1 MQEKCAIL
9 SILLNR
15 IFEGSIIDIKTYM
28 KIKLCFIMY
37 PWERVEP
44 SQDSTLRIIHEAIK
58 RGHEVAITN
67 PSNLTIRDSVTLSLC
82 KKIVP
87 MEKVTHSMPGFYKSV
102 KFETKMQELADFDV
116 IFMRDNP
123 PLDGLVL
130 NFLDSIQDDVFI
142 INAID
147 GLRKSNN
154 KIYTAA
160 YYDPDKELIPTT
172 HVSKNIE
179 YLLRM
184 IKESDQDKMIM
195 KPLDGYGGSG
205 VIVIEKSAMAN
216 IRSLLDFY
224 VNRDRDTSNYV
235 ILQEYI
241 EGAEDGD
248 VRVLMLNGEPIGALR
263 RRPVEGDVRSNIST
277 GGAVEKYKLTKND
290 KILCQKIGEKLVR
303 DGIYYAGLDL
313 INGKLIEVNVMSPG
327 TITDINRLNKVKL
340 QSKIID
346 YLEAV
351 VVSRNELK
359 EEFRPEILIDHAST
373 GD

>member
-1 MQEKCAIL
+1 
-9 SILLNR
+9 
-15 IFEGSIIDIKTYM
+15 M

-37 PWERVEP
+37 PWERVDP
-44 SQDSTLRIIHEAIK
+44 AQDSTLRIIHESVR
-58 RGHEVAITN
+58 RGHEVSITH
-67 PSNLTIRDSVTLSLC
+67 PSNLTIRDSLTLSLC
-82 KKIVP
+82 KKFVVTD
-87 MEKVTHSMPGFYKSV
+87 KVSSSLSAFYNNAV
-102 KFETKMQELADFDV
+102 FDVEMQELKDFDV

-130 NFLDSIQDDVFI
+130 NFLDSIKDDVFT

-160 YYDPDKELIPTT
+160 YYDPNRELIPVT

-179 YLLRM
+179 YLLRI
-184 IKESDQDKMIM
+184 IKESENDKMIM

-224 VNRDRDTSNYV
+224 VNRDKDISKYV

-241 EGAEDGD
+241 EGAEEGD

-263 RRPVEGDVRSNIST
+263 RRPCSGDVRSNIST
-277 GGAVEKYKLTKND
+277 GGSVEKYKLTKDD
-290 KILCQKIGEKLVR
+290 KILCHKIGEKLVR

-340 QSKIID
+340 QRKIVD

-351 VVSRNELK
+351 VESRNELK
-359 EEFRPEILIDHAST
+359 EDFRPEILIDNASS
-373 GD
+373 